1 MAGKL
6 PDTTPGIRPA
16 QWLEL
21 LQKEQANP
29 DFAVQLQLLTD
40 EQLLSSSKGEIKRSL
55 NQPKEMGRRAAYQ
68 RSIATS
74 DSCVDVRSDVS
85 RDTLDETAVAS
96 TNAET
101 VVTKASALSY
111 RDPVD
116 TDISD
121 ATRSMGR
128 SELNSIIGLSEAGD
142 SDGASQPRIRGR
154 RDKSQPSSG
163 TRLTSK
169 ALDQLNASNSV
180 EEPYN
185 AIKRKLRKHL
195 DKRRTGRVANVED
208 EIGFPSCFHTNGLYD
223 PRMGSLEVKKSGENS
238 GRWNIW
244 CATCNVGA
252 LPACPQC
259 GESLGHSMA
268 KDMVGKKKPRMM
280 QCIAC
285 GVEVKRESIV
295 IDPKPD
301 CSGHYCHLKMPKEMW
316 LINPLQWGDVLAML
330 RGKCWWCHR
339 WRSSSFELRRKIA
352 TLYLLNE
359 RLWNPGLEEVI
370 DQKFSFSS
378 TAAGQHALKKKGYN
392 AYAACEVV
400 KATTD
405 MMRWVFSFIEQ
416 SEVTNPKQTRPPAAL
431 MFQKRRQVVNDIWKL
446 ISAGS
451 SSKSACKTCGLFNP
465 RRITDFKKSG
475 YFYDISGADMSKNID
490 IAEMQKSCS
499 LTPDTS
505 DGPSTFL
512 DWTGI
517 LKSLKLFKTDTEV
530 NKGGGQIVHHKKNG
544 KPMREAAPRSN
555 VYLPPHSV
563 KEHIEKLFSIEQDSL
578 GQIFYQVCS
587 SPDSVDPSFALPASN
602 YWKAFIHRIV
612 EIGPNKFRPFR
623 EDSGKIQADD
633 QTKQLSN
640 LLSCGKN
647 LRVIGSK
654 FMGKPKK
661 DAPQSSNQCAVIAFW
676 NNRPRTF
683 EFCARSAQDSYRR
696 IMFATATGGG
706 PMDGPAGKGAQQIFE
721 KKSGLFRTN
730 LMGKRVNQAC
740 RSVISPDNNLE
751 DDQVML
757 SRRFA
762 KRLTIPEVLPPQS
775 TSPHSKQGQVLQ
787 CRRGFLLNSILNGD
801 KTYPGAT
808 RVELDADEA
817 AEVAKAF
824 ELISKARRPLFI
836 KKPLTPEDM
845 QLIDI
850 ARIGGKTA
858 LELIIWMENV
868 LINSEG
874 PPPEVRFKVFRHV
887 ATDDWV
893 VLNRQPTLHKSSW
906 LGQRLVVG
914 SGEAG
919 HQRTIRFHY
928 ANCKGFNADFDGDE
942 MNIHVPQTE
951 RAQVELQVLNSARK
965 HFISST
971 SGKPL
976 RGLIQDHVVSGV
988 LLTKR
993 DTWLSGT
1000 EFDHLIYATLHK
1012 VSDTL
1017 PPRPEPAIRYKNKV
1031 TNKWMECWSGK
1042 QCISTLLKFVS
1053 NHYSTTG
1060 VGRYAGGLSFLSR
1073 TALPNTSWD
1082 PRPDNEK
1089 PQFITDKLMDDDYV
1103 EVIQDEFVRG
1113 LLDKNQLGATGNTL
1127 IQHCHELH
1135 GAEAAGTLLCSFGR
1149 LMTEYLSGY
1158 GFTVGITDLML
1169 TNKKEDER
1177 SAKLYELDNAIV
1189 GMTTEA
1195 DRLGTVMKKTGELN
1209 KEMFPNGMKKTFPD
1223 NCLSL
1228 MTMSGAKGSG
1238 VNSTQMAVLL
1248 GQQTFDGKRV
1258 DAMPS
1263 GKTLP
1268 GTLLGDDRAGCG
1280 GFGLGRFLSG
1290 IRPQQYV
1297 VHAAAGRDGLIDTA
1311 VKTSRSGYLQRSVVK
1326 GMEGLATKWIA
1337 TSPAVIDEA
1346 GGIVQF
1352 KFGHDGID
1360 PQRSAGWKS
1369 GKAPENV
1376 THHNIVAIR
1385 NGLAKRKREW
1395 RSVPETNSSLKRG
1408 KADEMNKTAEERVT
1422 YLNELRANMACDEP
1436 VGIIAAQ
1443 SVGEPST
1450 QMTLNTFHQAGQ
1462 TVSHVTEG
1470 IPRLRQI
1477 LQSASVSS
1485 PMVMLPIEGMN
1496 ADIAKQILRL
1506 HVILSPKSISDLT
1519 PDGMEP
1525 FAYATQVAS
1534 ANDNYKRVDVMINM
1548 SESKLD
1554 DYYLGEYGLV
1564 NTTGPKS
1571 KKDKKKRNN
1580 DWKDINSSYRKK
1592 CEARGVII
1600 SSKVSATKD
1609 EDKGRCGMRLV
1620 ESKPC
1625 GAVADLHSSLNA
1637 LNKTIMR
1644 DLQRSW
1650 NWDKTHDP
1658 AGFSARK
1665 STCNGETV
1673 NKTTLPQSYNPG
1685 HKKQCE
1691 PSQTYITS
1699 TKVSTKLN
1707 LLNYDSI
1714 GGAHIPESETSK
1726 AATAALSL
1734 PVTRREETYAGGL
1747 HSNDGTRPDID
1758 NLPPSEKN
1766 SLHSIS
1772 LCVTPQGV
1780 CRSTEDD
1787 DVLQYHFSVVVP
1799 IHVNLMFDN
1808 LLKNALSSVT
1818 LRKNEVSGITRSF
1831 FVPNQK
1837 GNGGMFH
1844 VEGGKI
1850 KQVVNTIYRFPSDFL
1865 TYARVDKIRSTD
1877 HNDMCS
1883 YFGVEAGQAGLLEE
1897 LKRLFKSYSVDS
1909 RWLTLVTDRAMFG
1922 GSWKGF
1928 SRFSVIASSPSILS
1942 RMTFETATKF
1952 LAAASKE
1959 GLHDDMK
1966 SPAAR
1971 IMLGQELSQSSSNY
1985 MSKASKNLTGRIDK
1999 QRNVVVGQVGSN
2011 PENVKVKR
2019 LRSQS
2024 PKKIKKSKVKSS
2036 KV

>member
-1 MAGKL
+1 
-6 PDTTPGIRPA
+6 
-16 QWLEL
+16 
-21 LQKEQANP
+21 
-29 DFAVQLQLLTD
+29 
-40 EQLLSSSKGEIKRSL
+40 
-55 NQPKEMGRRAAYQ
+55 MGRRAAFQ
-68 RSIATS
+68 RSVATS
-74 DSCVDVRSDVS
+74 DSCVDVRSDIS

-121 ATRSMGR
+121 ASRSMGR
-128 SELNSIIGLSEAGD
+128 SELNSVIGLSEAGD
-142 SDGASQPRIRGR
+142 SDGASQPRLRGR
-154 RDKSQPSSG
+154 SDSTQSTTG
-163 TRLTSK
+163 IRLTSK
-169 ALDQLNASNSV
+169 ALDQLNASNSA

-208 EIGFPSCFHTNGLYD
+208 EVGFPSCFHTSGLYD
-223 PRMGSLEVKKSGENS
+223 PRMGSLEVKKSGENG
-238 GRWNIW
+238 GRWHIW
-244 CATCNVGA
+244 CATCNAGA

-268 KDMVGKKKPRMM
+268 KDASGKKKPRMM

-301 CSGHYCHLKMPKEMW
+301 CSGHYCHLKMPREMW

-392 AYAACEVV
+392 AYAASEVS
-400 KATTD
+400 KATSD
-405 MMRWVFSFIEQ
+405 MMRWVFQFIDQ
-416 SEVTNPKQTRPPAAL
+416 SEVSSPKESRPPASL

-446 ISAGS
+446 ITSGA
-451 SSKSACKTCGLFNP
+451 SSKSACKNCGLFNP

-475 YFYDISGADMSKNID
+475 FFYDVSGADMTKNIE
-490 IAEMQKSCS
+490 IAETQRS
-499 LTPDTS
+499 LTLQPDTA
-505 DGPSTFL
+505 DGPSDFL
-512 DWTGI
+512 DWVSIHKT
-517 LKSLKLFKTDTEV
+517 LKAFKIDTEV

-555 VYLPPHSV
+555 VYLPPHAV
-563 KEHIEKLFSIEQDSL
+563 KDHIEKLFSIEEDSL
-578 GQIFYQVCS
+578 GQIFFQVCS
-587 SPDSVDPSFALPASN
+587 SPDSVDPSFALPPSQ

-623 EDSGKIQADD
+623 EDNGKIQADD
-633 QTKQLSN
+633 QTKQISN

-661 DAPQSSNQCAVIAFW
+661 DAPHSSNQCAVLAFW

-706 PMDGPAGKGAQQIFE
+706 PNDGPAGKGAQQIFE

-762 KRLTIPEVLPPQS
+762 KRLTIPEVLPQQS
-775 TSPHSKQGQVLQ
+775 ADVSTTQQHVLQ
-787 CRRGFLLNSILNGD
+787 TRRGFLLNSILNGD

-808 RVELDADEA
+808 RVELDADDA
-817 AEVAKAF
+817 AEVSKAF
-824 ELISKARRPLFI
+824 DLVTKARRPLFI

-850 ARIGGKTA
+850 ARLGGKTA
-858 LELIIWMENV
+858 LELILWMENV
-868 LINSEG
+868 LTSCES
-874 PPPEVRFKVFRHV
+874 PPDVRFKVFRHV

-993 DTWLSGT
+993 DTWLSGS
-1000 EFDHLIYATLHK
+1000 EYDHLIYATLHK

-1017 PPRPEPAIRYKNKV
+1017 PPRPEPAIRYKDKV
-1031 TNKWMECWSGK
+1031 TKKWVECWSGK

-1053 NHYSTTG
+1053 NHFSFTG
-1060 VGRYAGGLSFLSR
+1060 VGRYAGGLSFQSR
-1073 TALPNTSWD
+1073 TALPSTIWD
-1082 PRPDNEK
+1082 PRPDDKK
-1089 PQFITDKLMDDDYV
+1089 PSFITDKLMDDDYV

-1135 GAEAAGTLLCSFGR
+1135 GAEAAGTLLCAFGR

-1169 TNKKEDER
+1169 TNQKEHER
-1177 SAKLYELDNAIV
+1177 SVKLHELDNAIV
-1189 GMTTEA
+1189 GMSTEA

-1337 TSPAVIDEA
+1337 TSPAVIDES

-1360 PQRSAGWKS
+1360 PQRSAGWKA

-1376 THHNIVAIR
+1376 THHNIVAIQ

-1395 RSVPETNSSLKRG
+1395 RSVPDTDSSLKRG
-1408 KADEMNKTAEERVT
+1408 KPDDAVEKVD
-1422 YLNELRANMACDEP
+1422 YLNHLKANMACDEP

-1496 ADIAKQILRL
+1496 ATIAKQILRL
-1506 HVILSPKSISDLT
+1506 HVMLSPKNILDLT
-1519 PDGMEP
+1519 PEGMEP
-1525 FAYATQVAS
+1525 FVHSTQVSAS
-1534 ANDNYKRVDVMINM
+1534 NQNYKRVDVIVNL
-1548 SESKLD
+1548 SETKLD

-1564 NTTGPKS
+1564 NTTNQSS
-1571 KKDKKKRNN
+1571 KKKKNKK
-1580 DWKDINSSYRKK
+1580 DWSDINSEYRKK
-1592 CEARGVII
+1592 CEARGVMIP
-1600 SSKVSATKD
+1600 SKKTAAKE
-1609 EDKGRCGMRLV
+1609 EDRGRCAMRLL
-1620 ESKPC
+1620 ESKPS
-1625 GAVADLHSSLNA
+1625 GAVGDLHASLNS
-1637 LNKTIMR
+1637 LNKAVMR

-1658 AGFSARK
+1658 TGFSARR
-1665 STCNGETV
+1665 STCSGEVIPT
-1673 NKTTLPQSYNPG
+1673 TTLPQTYNPG
-1685 HKKQCE
+1685 HKKDSE

-1699 TKVSTKLN
+1699 TKESTKMS

-1714 GGAHIPESETSK
+1714 GGSQASEK
-1726 AATAALSL
+1726 KEAGAAALSL
-1734 PVTRREETYAGGL
+1734 PETRREETYAGGL
-1747 HSNDGTRPDID
+1747 PSANNVDRPDID
-1758 NLPPSEKN
+1758 NLPASEKKF
-1766 SLHSIS
+1766 LHSIS

-1780 CRSTEDD
+1780 CRSTEND
-1787 DVLQYHFSVVVP
+1787 DVLQYHFSIVVP
-1799 IHVNLMFDN
+1799 IHINLMLDN
-1808 LLKNALSSVT
+1808 LLKNALASVT
-1818 LRKNEVSGITRSF
+1818 LRKNDVAGITRAF

-1850 KQVVNTIYRFPSDFL
+1850 KQVVNTVYRFPSDFL
-1865 TYARVDKIRSTD
+1865 TYARIDKIRSTD

-1883 YFGVEAGQAGLLEE
+1883 FFGVEAGQAGLLEE

-1909 RWLTLVTDRAMFG
+1909 RWLSLVTDRAMYG

-1952 LAAASKE
+1952 LASASKE
-1959 GLHDDMK
+1959 GLHDNMK

-1985 MSKASKNLTGRIDK
+1985 LSMAPNTQTGKASK
-1999 QRNVVVGQVGSN
+1999 QRNMVVNQVGSH
-2011 PENVKVKR
+2011 PEKQKVKR
-2019 LRSQS
+2019 HKSQS
-2024 PKKIKKSKVKSS
+2024 PRKLKKTKSS
-2036 KV
+2036 KSKK